1 MKRKLLI
8 STGLMVA
15 GMFTNHL
22 YAQDYQPLTVQSGFN
37 ADVIAN
43 GVGPSASSTN
53 NDVDGVNYTF
63 ISRDFQLTATS
74 TALTYGL
81 PVNGIINSAVASTSG
96 LTYQL
101 GSYSA
106 NNSLRLQNAGDNGTL
121 QFSNPLSASVVY
133 MLATGGSG
141 DCTVDA
147 TVNFTDNTSQT
158 FTGLAIS
165 DWYDGSSYAI
175 QGIGRIN
182 KTNDNLE
189 SGSGTNPRLYQLPL
203 AIDAANQSKTVKSV
217 TVTKTGTGG
226 IPNIFGFAANA
237 YNACGT
243 PTNITAATT
252 MTGAT
257 LSWTAPATGTPA
269 SGYQYYLSTSSTPP
283 TATTTPTGTITSGT
297 SVNLG
302 NSLTTG
308 QTYYF
313 WVRSNCG
320 GSSQSFWRMKQFTP
334 GQISATYTAGDI
346 NTEYADSFSLDNTST
361 TSCPGTLSIT
371 IPAGYKI
378 QSTDVSYTMTTA
390 SNGWMV
396 EQRSLLVC
404 STNGNAEGSVISG
417 AGSSGGTFSYNRPGL
432 TIAND
437 LTGTVNYE
445 LRAWRTYGGSGCN
458 ADYNKVDNG
467 TFTVT
472 VTLQPVSGLATN
484 EVSSKGNERI
494 AYPNPFADT
503 LHLEKAENVKKAVV
517 TDPSGVVVKT
527 VENPSSELFL
537 GGIKSGMYILT
548 LTMKDGSVKSMK
560 TIKK

>member
-1 MKRKLLI
+1 MKRKLLTF
-8 STGLMVA
+8 TGLILA
-15 GMFTNHL
+15 GMFTNQL
-22 YAQDYQPLTVQSGFN
+22 YAQDYQPFTVQSGFN

-43 GVGPSASSTN
+43 GVGTSASSTN
-53 NDVDGVNYTF
+53 NDVDGVSYAF
-63 ISRDFQLTATS
+63 VSRDFQLTATS
-74 TALTYGL
+74 AALTYGL
-81 PVNGIINSAVASTSG
+81 PINGIINSAVASTSG

-106 NNSLRLQNAGDNGTL
+106 NNSLRLQTAGDSGTL
-121 QFSNPLSASVVY
+121 QFSNPLSATVVY

-141 DCTVDA
+141 NCTVDA

-158 FTGLAIS
+158 FTGVAIN
-165 DWYDGSSYAI
+165 DWYGGSSYAI

-237 YNACGT
+237 FNACGT
-243 PTNITAATT
+243 PVNITATTT

-257 LSWTAPATGTPA
+257 LSWTVPTSGAPA
-269 SGYQYYLSTSSTPP
+269 SGYQYYLSTSSTAP
-283 TATTTPTGTITSGT
+283 TATTTPTGTVASGT

-320 GSSQSFWRMKQFTP
+320 GSSQSFWRMKQFVP

-346 NTEYADSFSLDNTST
+346 NTQYSSSVSTTST
-361 TSCPGTLSIT
+361 TNCPGTLSIT
-371 IPAGYKI
+371 IPSGYKV

-390 SNGWMV
+390 SNGWMA

-404 STNGNAEGSVISG
+404 STNGTAEAAVSSGS
-417 AGSSGGTFSYNRPGL
+417 GSSTGTYSYNRTGL
-432 TIAND
+432 TIANN

-445 LRAWRTYGGSGCN
+445 LRAWRTYGGSDCN

-467 TFTVT
+467 TYT
-472 VTLQPVSGLATN
+472 VTLTLQPASALATN
-484 EVSSKGNERI
+484 EVSTKGNERI

-503 LHLEKAENVKKAVV
+503 LYLEKAENVKKAVV
-517 TDPSGVVVKT
+517 TDPSGVVVTT
-527 VENPSSELFL
+527 VENPSSALFL

>member
-1 MKRKLLI
+1 MKGKLLTF
-8 STGLMVA
+8 TGLIVA

-22 YAQDYQPLTVQSGFN
+22 YAQDYQPFTVQSGFN

-53 NDVDGVNYTF
+53 NDVDGVNYAF
-63 ISRDFQLTATS
+63 LSRDFQLTASS

-121 QFSNPLSASVVY
+121 LFSNPLSASVVY
-133 MLATGGSG
+133 MLVTGGSG
-141 DCTVDA
+141 ACTVDA

-158 FTGLAIS
+158 FTGVAVS
-165 DWYDGSSYAI
+165 DWYGGSSYAI

-189 SGSGTNPRLYQLPL
+189 SGSGTNPRLYQIPL

-226 IPNIFGFAANA
+226 IPNVFGFAANA
-237 YNACGT
+237 YNPCGA

-257 LSWTAPATGTPA
+257 LSWTAPASGTPA
-269 SGYQYYLSTSSTPP
+269 SGYQYYYSTSSTPP
-283 TATTTPTGTITSGT
+283 TATTTPTGSVNSGT

-320 GSSQSFWRMKQFTP
+320 GSSQGFWRMKQFVP

-346 NTEYADSFSLDNTST
+346 NTQYSSSVSTAST
-361 TSCPGTLSIT
+361 TNCPGTLSVT
-371 IPAGYKI
+371 IPAGYKV

-390 SNGWMV
+390 SNGWMA

-404 STNGNAEGSVISG
+404 STSGTAEAAVSSGS
-417 AGSSGGTFSYNRPGL
+417 GSSTGTYSYNRTGL
-432 TIAND
+432 AIANN

-445 LRAWRTYGGSGCN
+445 LRAWRTYGGADCN

-467 TFTVT
+467 TYTVT
-472 VTLQPVSGLATN
+472 VTLQPVSALATN
-484 EVSSKGNERI
+484 EVNAKVNERI

-503 LHLEKAENVKKAVV
+503 LYIEKAENVKKAVV
-517 TDPSGVVVKT
+517 TDPSGVVVTT
-527 VENPSSELFL
+527 VENPSSAIFL